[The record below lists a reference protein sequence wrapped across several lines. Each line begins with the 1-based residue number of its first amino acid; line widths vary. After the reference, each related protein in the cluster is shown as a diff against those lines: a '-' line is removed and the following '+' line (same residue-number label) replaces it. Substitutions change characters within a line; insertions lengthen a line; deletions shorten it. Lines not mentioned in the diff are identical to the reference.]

1 MDGWIARRW
10 NVKSVLGSIL
20 DPAADKAL
28 MTTLV
33 GTLAWSGML
42 PCTSLS
48 RSLSLTFST
57 TRNLDFRSRSGLID
71 LCLLLSLHLIAPSR

>member
-1 MDGWIARRW
+1 MGYRYIIPWWNQRRGKSTLSIWTAAHDVKLDGWIARRW

-42 PCTSLS
+42 PRT
-48 RSLSLTFST
+48 
-57 TRNLDFRSRSGLID
+57 
-71 LCLLLSLHLIAPSR
+71 